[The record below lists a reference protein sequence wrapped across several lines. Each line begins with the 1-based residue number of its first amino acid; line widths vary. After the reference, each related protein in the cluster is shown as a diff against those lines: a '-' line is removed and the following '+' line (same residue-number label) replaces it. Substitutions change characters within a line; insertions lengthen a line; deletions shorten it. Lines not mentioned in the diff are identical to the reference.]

1 MEKQFIKD
9 AEMVFYMCRSLYMS
23 ARVKAPTLDMNYSF
37 THQHSMN
44 ADYHSM
50 LFPGEKGHPDT
61 QVSSVLQA
69 SLCSPVN
76 RKKMGNFKQK
86 A

>member
-1 MEKQFIKD
+1 
-9 AEMVFYMCRSLYMS
+9 MS
-23 ARVKAPTLDMNYSF
+23 ARLKAPILDMNYSF
-37 THQHSMN
+37 THQCSMN

-50 LFPGEKGHPDT
+50 IFPGEKEHPDT

-69 SLCSPVN
+69 STCSPVN
-76 RKKMGNFKQK
+76 RKKMGNFKGE